1 MLSCSTHNQ
10 ALQVLLA
17 DGRLINANANE
28 NANENANLHRV
39 LKGGGS
45 NYSM

>member
-10 ALQVLLA
+10 ALKVLLA
-17 DGRLINANANE
+17 DGRLINA